1 MYFSS
6 REIYCIYILEA
17 VRDKYYR
24 DIIDGILLKNVYQ
37 FEQFFE
43 FNLLGLAILESLE
56 PTLVKVKIII
66 IFCYLSG
73 F

>member
-6 REIYCIYILEA
+6 REIYCIYILET